1 MDFVI
6 VARSDSDRPEETYRM
21 NKFRLLGLAGTAVL
35 LGAASQEEPSV
46 KAQSPVAA
54 GEYLVTIGGCNDCHT
69 DGWMRTPGNVPVA
82 QRLTGSHVGWN
93 GPWGTS
99 YPTNLRLMVQKMS
112 ADAWVQHAHTMQ
124 PRPPMPW
131 YNTRSMSDPDLKAIY
146 VYIRSLGP
154 AGEPAP
160 DALPPGQRPA
170 TPYIRAEPVLP
181 EKG

>member
-1 MDFVI
+1 
-6 VARSDSDRPEETYRM
+6 M
-21 NKFRLLGLAGTAVL
+21 NKLRLLGAAGTAVL
-35 LGAASQEEPSV
+35 LGAASPEEPSV

-54 GEYLVTIGGCNDCHT
+54 GEYLVAIGGCNDCHT
-69 DGWMRTPGNVPVA
+69 DGWMMTPGKVPVA

-99 YPTNLRLMVQKMS
+99 YPTNLRLLVQKMS
-112 ADAWVQHAHTMQ
+112 ADAWVQHARTMQ

-131 YNTRSMSDPDLKAIY
+131 FNMRSMSEPDLKAIY

-160 DALPPGQRPA
+160 DALPPGQPPM
-170 TPYIRAEPVLP
+170 TPYIRAEPVAP
-181 EKG
+181 GKG

>member
-1 MDFVI
+1 
-6 VARSDSDRPEETYRM
+6 M
-21 NKFRLLGLAGTAVL
+21 NNLRLLGLAGTALL
-35 LGAASQEEPSV
+35 LGAAAPDPPSV
-46 KAQSPVAA
+46 EGQSPAVV
-54 GEYLVTIGGCNDCHT
+54 GEYLVAIGGCNDCHT
-69 DGWMRTPGNVPVA
+69 EGWMMNPGKVPPA
-82 QRLTGSHVGWN
+82 QRLTGSRVGWN

-99 YPTNLRLMVQKMS
+99 YPSNLRLMIQKMS

-131 YNTRSMSDPDLKAIY
+131 FVMHTMSEPDLKAIY

-160 DALPPGQRPA
+160 DALPPGQKPA
-170 TPYIRAEPVLP
+170 TPYIRAEPAPP